1 MQPPP
6 GTPRC
11 LEASAAAALSSTK
24 STQQRRQPGLP
35 TPHRPSDQPT
45 AAPGETPSDFVP
57 ACRTLC
63 AVANVQAVQTGPTAA
78 AVLPNGHDRSIL
90 CVDVHPSKK
99 YCATGSADGGIRVFA
114 LPGGEAE
121 GSLVCELYG
130 ASGGHS
136 DWVTSCAYCED
147 GVSQVLVRGMRGASC
162 GYDGTLRL
170 WSLVRGRQ
178 LLELPAVDVGEPGA
192 LGALSPLLQVVWL
205 NAFAAAGSKK
215 GAITAWDLNAGEI
228 VAQTPS
234 AHRGAVG
241 DLQLLLP
248 LAARR
253 EEAPISGCGGGF
265 VPLLASGGRADGRL
279 CVFDLRCLPSP
290 VSSAQAHAASINTL
304 LPLGGGGGALA
315 ASTLCTLGAD
325 GCCKLWDLRCVKAAK
340 NGGRR
345 GPPSGGGAPSDCC
358 RPVASVNA
366 GRGGLLCG
374 APLDDCA
381 GLVCAGAAD
390 GALYLLD
397 MMAGQRGVQGGGP
410 LSRQRVPSGAAA
422 CWGYGC
428 SSRGAVQT
436 VRTVEKMPSEG
447 GDGIAT
453 TSAILA
459 GGDDGHLACLE
470 LG

>member
-147 GVSQVLVRGMRGASC
+147 G
-162 GYDGTLRL
+162 
-170 WSLVRGRQ
+170 Q
-178 LLELPAVDVGEPGA
+178 LLSGGMDGKEQPTTP
-192 LGALSPLLQVVWL
+192 
-205 NAFAAAGSKK
+205 AAA
-215 GAITAWDLNAGEI
+215 TA
-228 VAQTPS
+228 
-234 AHRGAVG
+234 
-241 DLQLLLP
+241 
-248 LAARR
+248 AA
-253 EEAPISGCGGGF
+253 A
-265 VPLLASGGRADGRL
+265 
-279 CVFDLRCLPSP
+279 
-290 VSSAQAHAASINTL
+290 AAS
-304 LPLGGGGGALA
+304 
-315 ASTLCTLGAD
+315 
-325 GCCKLWDLRCVKAAK
+325 
-340 NGGRR
+340 
-345 GPPSGGGAPSDCC
+345 
-358 RPVASVNA
+358 VASVNA